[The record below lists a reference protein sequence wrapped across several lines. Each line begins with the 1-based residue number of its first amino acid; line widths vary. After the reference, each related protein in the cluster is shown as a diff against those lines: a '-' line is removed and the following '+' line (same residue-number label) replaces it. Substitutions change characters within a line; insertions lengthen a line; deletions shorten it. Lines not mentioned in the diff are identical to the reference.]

1 VIKINSIE
9 VEGFRAFRDKISLDL
24 DKHLI
29 VFAGDIGSGKTS
41 LLMAIE
47 FALFGTTREIK
58 RKILKKE
65 DLINDF
71 CDTAY
76 VVLLLDNEGKKV
88 RIERLLTRGKRTKTR
103 VVYEKG
109 ELFDELAN
117 EYLSSLLD
125 ISLDE
130 FSKQIAVTHFDLQ
143 DLIYGSPASRSVTI
157 DRLLGIDVVERIFR
171 SIQLGN
177 IEKYEREFS
186 DKIKNIKYRLSIVN
200 KELIS
205 EEEAKSLVIEL
216 DKLRE
221 EKERLKKM
229 LEELGKEYED
239 LKDKEKRY
247 RELKDSETRLL
258 SIIDHYKQMLKN
270 MDQMDVSYVIY
281 ERIRHGL
288 IKALEEL
295 FLEKDKDEIANYVID
310 KGKISIFLK
319 LCKKKIDI
327 IDNER
332 EKLVKEINELVA
344 EKEYKFRRIRD
355 LERELGRL
363 SLLSEEFESYNERL
377 NELIDKYGDEVDL
390 RRKINELNIEIE
402 KEKARMA
409 EVKCILM
416 LQKRILEQQ
425 NNAEVSCPVC
435 GCSNVLKDD
444 IRKLY
449 ESYIG
454 KYSMSFEEN
463 IEELQRERDKLE
475 EVLREI
481 KLLKEKVV
489 MGSEAKVRFEKLEQ
503 SYSDLSNELRELEE
517 NIEMLEGKIEKIT
530 ILLRNIN
537 KLVTRAESIQKIEDI
552 RDKVSEYEKKLERV
566 RGELLSLGFDEKY
579 YRNIYEKY
587 METKSNI
594 DTIRMKIEM
603 LEEKLS
609 EYRESMFL
617 KKELE
622 KELNSL
628 VLKHVKII
636 DFKRRLTN
644 IRNIFRFLQIELR
657 KKMLERINRSMNEIF
672 RKIYIFDD
680 YDAIELRLKTTESAP
695 YRRSLYEIYAHRK
708 RDNNWVL
715 VSNRMSDGQKIIV
728 ALCLVVA
735 LSKLYNHNIGFLI
748 LDEPVPNVDNNTRS
762 IVYNVLSKELNI
774 DQIIMATQHIE
785 GFKDIGEGR
794 VFIFRKKEDS
804 IAVEED

>member
-1 VIKINSIE
+1 MIKINSIE

-24 DKHLI
+24 DRRLI

-88 RIERLLTRGKRTKTR
+88 RIERLLTRGKRTKTK

-216 DKLRE
+216 NKLRE
-221 EKERLKKM
+221 EKERLKRM

-270 MDQMDVSYVIY
+270 MGQIDASYVIY

-295 FLEKDKDEIANYVID
+295 FLEKDKDEIANYVLD
-310 KGKISIFLK
+310 KGKIGIFLK

-332 EKLVKEINELVA
+332 EKLVKEINELAA

-377 NELIDKYGDEVDL
+377 NELIDKYGDEDDL

-454 KYSMSFEEN
+454 KYSVSFEEN

-489 MGSEAKVRFEKLEQ
+489 MGSEVKVRFEKLEQ

-552 RDKVSEYEKKLERV
+552 RDKVSEYEKKLDRV

-628 VLKHVKII
+628 VLKHAKII

-708 RDNNWVL
+708 RDYNWVL

>member
-1 VIKINSIE
+1 MIKINSIE

-24 DKHLI
+24 DKCLI

-117 EYLSSLLD
+117 EYLSNLLD

-177 IEKYEREFS
+177 IEKYEREFY
-186 DKIKNIKYRLSIVN
+186 DKIRNIKYRLSIVN

-270 MDQMDVSYVIY
+270 MGQMDVSYVIY

-295 FLEKDKDEIANYVID
+295 FLEKDKDEIANYVLD
-310 KGKISIFLK
+310 KGKIGIFLK

-332 EKLVKEINELVA
+332 EKLVKEINELAA

-377 NELIDKYGDEVDL
+377 NELIDKYGDEDDL

-454 KYSMSFEEN
+454 KYSVSFEEN

-537 KLVTRAESIQKIEDI
+537 KLVTRAESIQKVEDI
-552 RDKVSEYEKKLERV
+552 RDKVSEYEKKLDRI
-566 RGELLSLGFDEKY
+566 RGELLSLGFDGKY

-628 VLKHVKII
+628 VLKHTKII

-708 RDNNWVL
+708 RDDNWVL

-774 DQIIMATQHIE
+774 GQIIMATQHIE